1 MSLAELYDPID
12 NAPVTQFD
20 DPGDAYSGAIV
31 KWEWADDK
39 YAAPKKIPAITLQLD
54 KPTADGDDYAV
65 IRARSEQMQRV
76 IGEFV
81 ERVLVEIR
89 HRFLGPREERVVELL
104 ERFHRTG
111 DALRESFPLGRQTPA
126 RCEGLQCRKLL
137 REHAHRPASTFS
149 CWRW

>member
-1 MSLAELYDPID
+1 MSLAELYHPID

-31 KWEWADDK
+31 KWEWADK

-76 IGEFV
+76 IGKAAKRAGATDQEIGNWLSVTFV
-81 ERVLVEIR
+81 EERETGSGTPFKFYEAEYKLADPPNGDGPLDDDGSP
-89 HRFLGPREERVVELL
+89 LGTGEL
-104 ERFHRTG
+104 G
-111 DALRESFPLGRQTPA
+111 DADDAPPF
-126 RCEGLQCRKLL
+126 
-137 REHAHRPASTFS
+137 
-149 CWRW
+149 

>member
-76 IGEFV
+76 IGTAAKRAGATDQEIGNWLSVTFV
-81 ERVLVEIR
+81 EERETGSGTSFKFYEAEYKLADPPNGDGPLDDDGSP
-89 HRFLGPREERVVELL
+89 LGTGEL
-104 ERFHRTG
+104 G
-111 DALRESFPLGRQTPA
+111 DADDEPPF
-126 RCEGLQCRKLL
+126 
-137 REHAHRPASTFS
+137 
-149 CWRW
+149 